1 MPETIAFYGLTAL
14 AETGLAIDTAATFA
28 STAAVTG
35 AATAVSGA
43 TSVYQTVEQGKAEE
57 RRYQA
62 QNRIAQVRAQRE
74 REEQV
79 RAMRIQ
85 KAKNIAAGVV
95 AGGDLEGS
103 SGFIGSQASL
113 QSNLTRNLTF
123 ARNIENLTGDVA
135 REDINIYKSGQK
147 KQIAGSVGKVSGT
160 IFDDLDGWQKLF
172 S

>member
-1 MPETIAFYGLTAL
+1 
-14 AETGLAIDTAATFA
+14 
-28 STAAVTG
+28 
-35 AATAVSGA
+35 
-43 TSVYQTVEQGKAEE
+43 
-57 RRYQA
+57 
-62 QNRIAQVRAQRE
+62 
-74 REEQV
+74 
-79 RAMRIQ
+79 MRIQ

-135 REDINIYKSGQK
+135 REDLNIYKSGQK
-147 KQIAGSVGKVSGT
+147 KQIAGSVAKVSGT
-160 IFDDLDGWQKLF
+160 IFDDLGNWQKLF